1 MQATALSL
9 ATMAG
14 MVSFNAA
21 FGATGGKVAM
31 ITRPDG
37 KIEFS
42 APAPAA
48 NDNAAVKLV
57 ASRAAK
63 ADPVRKVAMD
73 PEQMFSATNREF
85 LPWS

>member
-21 FGATGGKVAM
+21 YGATGGKVAM
-31 ITRPDG
+31 VTRPDG
-37 KIEFS
+37 SVDFNT
-42 APAPAA
+42 PVQAA
-48 NDNAAVKLV
+48 NDNDAVKLV
-57 ASRAAK
+57 ASKPAK
-63 ADPVRKVAMD
+63 AAPIRKVAMD
-73 PEQMFSATNREF
+73 ADQMFTATNRAF